1 MERGAFKL
9 TNKEKVFNYI
19 NNIIKNINYNDILK
33 RNYYGIIADDLSKSL
48 GISRA
53 NISFILN
60 ELVREKLLIKLV
72 SRPVYY
78 LTKEKVEEL
87 IGESIGES
95 INLKDFIELI
105 KKMNRKTTNDIFEN
119 LIGYNGSLKK
129 QVEQAKAAVLYPS
142 FGLHTLI
149 IGPPGSGKS
158 YLAELMYKFRCQMIK
173 HGSFETLNCADYYNN
188 PQLLMSYLFGHAKG
202 AFTGADSD
210 NIGLVE
216 KANDGILFLDEVH
229 RLPPEGQEM
238 LFYLIDKGIYHRL
251 GDTTI
256 RKSNLMIISATTENP
271 DSSLLKTFL
280 RRIPII
286 IMMPGLNDRPY
297 EEKIEIIK
305 DIFKEEAK
313 RVNKKIYVYPEIIT
327 ILINYKF
334 EGNVGELKSTIQ
346 LLCAKAFLK
355 NFNNSDDELK
365 IDIALLPDYMKIFD
379 ESNKQNIIYE
389 DSLVVMPD
397 GKEKLIEKY
406 DLYDHIIER
415 YRILEQQGLNKS
427 DINDRIGLYIDSY
440 YKNTINKFKSTNIKE
455 IEKLVDKKII
465 NISSEIK
472 DFAEK
477 KLNIMLNDN
486 FLYAFSFHLEA
497 LIKRINNGQSISN
510 TKLNEI
516 RSKYEKE
523 FKISE
528 EIVKMIKCKFN
539 VDVPT
544 DETGFITLFLISG
557 IKNIDEKKCVAIIVL
572 MHGDGA
578 AKNIANVVNKLLNI
592 TKVAYFDM
600 PLDMNFDE
608 ALVKIINISKEIH
621 EDRGILY
628 LVDMGSLKN
637 VSSIVAKMTGLK
649 TRVIDNVS
657 TPIVLEAA
665 RKAYFLNEDLDE
677 IYNSIYYD
685 TISNKNKRRCIVTIC
700 STGEGTADKL
710 KEYIESNYELQDL
723 IIYSLSFYDITEKT
737 EKYYEILKKNK
748 VLCFI
753 GALDPKIDGIPY
765 ISTDEIIK
773 DKNYLMKYFD
783 IKLKSNSLHD
793 YEYKE
798 IKDAL
803 EEFLTYINP
812 SKVVESYKLFIKE
825 IEKYNVVLK
834 RDKKI
839 KLGIHMG
846 CVIERIFTN
855 NFIKHYEKNEII
867 NKNHVLYQIL
877 KNALTVFNKVF
888 NININDD
895 EICFII
901 DIINYNEIHV

>member
-1 MERGAFKL
+1 M

-19 NNIIKNINYNDILK
+19 TNILK
-33 RNYYGIIADDLSKSL
+33 DISKNEILKNCYCGVTADDLSKIF

-60 ELVREKLLIKLV
+60 ELVREKLLVKLI

-78 LTKEKVEEL
+78 LPKDKAEEL
-87 IGESIGES
+87 IGRSIGKS

-105 KKMNRKTTNDIFEN
+105 KEMNKEATKDVFKD

-129 QVEQAKAAVLYPS
+129 QVEQAKAAVLYPKY
-142 FGLHTLI
+142 GLHTLI
-149 IGPPGSGKS
+149 VGPPGSGKS

-173 HGSFETLNCADYYNN
+173 PCSFETLNCADYYNN

-210 NIGLVE
+210 SEGLVE

-251 GDTTI
+251 GDAAI
-256 RKSNLMIISATTENP
+256 RKANLMIISATSENP

-280 RRIPII
+280 RRIPIV
-286 IMMPGLNDRPY
+286 IMMPGLYNRPY
-297 EEKIEIIK
+297 EEKFEIIK
-305 DIFKEEAK
+305 NIFKDEAK
-313 RVNKKIYVYPEIIT
+313 RVNKKIYIYPEVIT

-334 EGNVGELKSTIQ
+334 ESNVGELKSTIQ

-355 NFNNSDDELK
+355 NYNISSEELK
-365 IDIALLPDYMKIFD
+365 IDITLLPDNMRI
-379 ESNKQNIIYE
+379 SNENYKQNVIYE
-389 DSLVVMPD
+389 DPLVVLPD
-397 GKEKLIEKY
+397 GNEKLIEKY

-415 YRILEQQGLNKS
+415 YKLLEQQGYNEN

-440 YKNTINKFKSTNIKE
+440 YRSTINKFKSTNVKE
-455 IEKLVDKKII
+455 IEKLVDKRII

-472 DFAEK
+472 EFAEN
-477 KLNIMLNDN
+477 KLNIKLNDN

-497 LIKRINNGQSISN
+497 LIKRINNGQPINN

-516 RSKYEKE
+516 HNKYETE
-523 FKISE
+523 FKVAE
-528 EIVKMIKCKFN
+528 GIVKMIRYKFKI
-539 VDVPT
+539 DVPT
-544 DETGFITLFLISG
+544 DEIGFITLFLISG
-557 IKNIDEKKCVAIIVL
+557 IKNINEKKSVSIMVL

-600 PLDMNFDE
+600 PLDMNVDD

-621 EDRGILY
+621 EDKGILY

-637 VSSIVAKMTGLK
+637 VPSIVSKMTGIK
-649 TRVIDNVS
+649 TRVIDSVS

-677 IYNSIYYD
+677 IYNSIYNVTY
-685 TISNKNKRRCIVTIC
+685 SNRDKKCCIITIC
-700 STGEGTADKL
+700 STGEGTADRL
-710 KEYIESNYELQDL
+710 KEYIELNYDLQDL
-723 IIYSLSFYDITEKT
+723 EVYSLSFNDVAERT
-737 EKYYEILKKNK
+737 EKYYDILRKNK
-748 VLCFI
+748 ILCII
-753 GALDPKIDGIPY
+753 GALNPAIEGIPY
-765 ISTDEIIK
+765 ISTDKIIK
-773 DKNYLMKYFD
+773 DKKYLTKYFD
-783 IKLKSNSLHD
+783 IKLKNNSLVD

-798 IKDAL
+798 IKNAL

-812 SKVVESYKLFIKE
+812 SKIVESYKLFVKE
-825 IEKYNVVLK
+825 IEKYNVILE
-834 RDKKI
+834 REKKI
-839 KLGIHMG
+839 KLGIHIG
-846 CVIERIFTN
+846 CVVERIFTN
-855 NFIKHYEKNEII
+855 NFIKHYNKNETIA
-867 NKNHVLYQIL
+867 KNNVLYQVL
-877 KNALTVFNKVF
+877 KNGLEIFNKQF

-901 DIINYNEIHV
+901 DIINYDEVHV

>member
-1 MERGAFKL
+1 M

-19 NNIIKNINYNDILK
+19 SNTLNNINKNNVLK
-33 RNYYGIIADDLSKSL
+33 NHSYGVNADYLSRNL

-53 NISFILN
+53 NISYILN
-60 ELVREKLLIKLV
+60 ELVRENLLVKLI

-78 LTKEKVEEL
+78 LTKDKAEEL
-87 IGESIGES
+87 IGKPIKESV
-95 INLKDFIELI
+95 NLKDFIKLI
-105 KKMNRKTTNDIFEN
+105 EEVDEGSKNDIFKN
-119 LIGYNGSLKK
+119 LIGYDRSLKK
-129 QVEQAKAAVLYPS
+129 QVEQAKAAILYPT

-173 HGSFETLNCADYYNN
+173 PCSFETLNCADYYNN
-188 PQLLMSYLFGHAKG
+188 PQLLMSYLFGHTKG

-210 NIGLVE
+210 SVGLVE

-251 GDTTI
+251 GDAAI
-256 RKSNLMIISATTENP
+256 RKANLMIISATSENP

-286 IMMPGLNDRPY
+286 IMMPGLDDRPY
-297 EEKIEIIK
+297 EEKFEIIK
-305 DIFKEEAK
+305 NIFRDEAK
-313 RVNKKIYVYPEIIT
+313 RVNKRIYIYPEVIT

-355 NFNNSDDELK
+355 NYNMFNEELK
-365 IDIALLPDYMKIFD
+365 IDITLLPDNMKIFN
-379 ESNKQNIIYE
+379 ENYRQNVIYE
-389 DSLVVMPD
+389 DPLVVLPD
-397 GKEKLIEKY
+397 GNEKLIEKY

-415 YRILEQQGLNKS
+415 YKLLEQQGYNKN

-440 YKNTINKFKSTNIKE
+440 YRNTINKFKSTNVKE

-472 DFAEK
+472 EFAENR
-477 KLNIMLNDN
+477 LNIKLNDN

-497 LIKRINNGQSISN
+497 LIKRINSGQPISN

-516 RSKYEKE
+516 RSKYECE
-523 FKISE
+523 FKVSE
-528 EIVKMIKCKFN
+528 EIVKMIRYKFKI
-539 VDVPT
+539 DVPT
-544 DETGFITLFLISG
+544 DEIGFITLFLISG
-557 IKNIDEKKCVAIIVL
+557 IKNIDEKKSVSIMVL

-600 PLDMNFDE
+600 PLDMNVDD

-621 EDRGILY
+621 EDKGILY

-637 VSSIVAKMTGLK
+637 VSSIVSKMTGIK

-677 IYNSIYYD
+677 IYNSIYDD
-685 TISNKNKRRCIVTIC
+685 TYLNKNKKCCIITIC

-710 KEYIESNYELQDL
+710 KEYIESNYDLQDL
-723 IIYSLSFYDITEKT
+723 EIYSLSFNDITEETK
-737 EKYYEILKKNK
+737 KYHDILRKNK
-748 VLCFI
+748 ILCVI
-753 GALDPKIDGIPY
+753 GALNPAIEGVPY
-765 ISTDEIIK
+765 ISTDKVIE
-773 DKNYLMKYFD
+773 DKEYLAKYFN
-783 IKLKSNSLHD
+783 IKPKSIFLVDN
-793 YEYKE
+793 EYKE
-798 IKDAL
+798 IKSAL

-812 SKVVESYKLFIKE
+812 SKIVESYKMFVKD
-825 IEKYNVVLK
+825 IEKYNVFLG
-834 RDKKI
+834 REKKI
-839 KLGIHMG
+839 KLGIHIG
-846 CVIERIFTN
+846 CVVERIFTN
-855 NFIKHYEKNEII
+855 NYIKHYNKNDTI
-867 NKNHVLYQIL
+867 NKNNVLYQVL
-877 KNALTVFNKVF
+877 KNALEVFNKQF
-888 NININDD
+888 NINISDD

-901 DIINYNEIHV
+901 DIINYDEIHV